1 MAILSFDFA
10 TSILLSFIGLVWV
23 KRVLWMMRFRKTHP
37 PLLPSSETNDP
48 SPKVSVIVPAR
59 NEEKNIR
66 HCLLHLLAQNY
77 AHYEMIVVD
86 DRSTDKTSELVNA
99 LQIHS
104 KIPIKLVRVEK
115 LPTGW
120 TGKNYAM
127 FAGSKAAGGEW
138 LLFTDAD
145 TTHQQESLST
155 ALHEALEK
163 KIDFLTLTPEVE
175 SNSFWENVVQP
186 LAASSLALWF
196 DPNKVNDTKSKITLA
211 NGQFILIRK
220 DAYEKVGGNES
231 VKNEVVEDV
240 ELAKKVRAAGYFVQ
254 FLNGT
259 RLYSTRMY
267 SSLKEI
273 RTGWTRIFLY
283 LFDKKPLPILHKI
296 FLFFLFSC
304 VPFFVLL
311 FELTLKIAGHEAGR
325 PLAGRPAFSEFLF
338 GFAGL
343 VCLWMILVRFVGNKF
358 LKSNPW
364 YAIFHLLGSLVMIW
378 ILFSC
383 LERIIFKRPSVWRG
397 DLYR

>member
-1 MAILSFDFA
+1 MAILSFDFL
-10 TSILLSFIGLVWV
+10 TSILLTFIGLVWV
-23 KRVLWMMRFRKTHP
+23 KRVFWMARFRKTHP
-37 PLLPSSETNDP
+37 PLLPSSETNGA

-59 NEEKNIR
+59 DEEKNIT
-66 HCLLHLLAQNY
+66 HCLRHLVAQ
-77 AHYEMIVVD
+77 HYLPYEIIVVN
-86 DRSTDKTSELVNA
+86 DRSTDRTAELVDHV
-99 LQIHS
+99 IPYS
-104 KIPIKLVRVEK
+104 KIPVRLIQVEK
-115 LPTGW
+115 LPPGW

-127 FAGSKAAGGEW
+127 FTGSKAASGEW

-145 TTHQQESLST
+145 TTHRPESLPT
-155 ALHEALEK
+155 AVHEAIRK

-175 SNSFWENVVQP
+175 SKSFWEKTVQP
-186 LAASSLALWF
+186 LAAGSLALWF
-196 DPNKVNDTKSKITLA
+196 DPDKINDPKSKTVLA

-220 DAYEKVGGNES
+220 DAYEKVGGNEA

-273 RTGWTRIFLY
+273 RTGWTRILLY
-283 LFDKKPLPILHKI
+283 LFNKKPLPILHKI
-296 FLFFLFSC
+296 LLFFLFSC
-304 VPFFVLL
+304 LPFFVLL
-311 FELTLKIAGHEAGR
+311 FELGLKITGR
-325 PLAGRPAFSEFLF
+325 QTFSGPLLGLSLFL
-338 GFAGL
+338 
-343 VCLWMILVRFVGNKF
+343 CLWITLVRFFGNKF

-397 DLYR
+397 DLHR